1 MWRSLLLGL
10 LTPSHTVHAGIIATP
25 RSCRACAAQ
34 AALWPQ
40 MEWNVRRVL
49 GNDVSAISTLRC
61 LKLFLERLGAN
72 YLDAHTSHALASAYT
87 PLVRPEVWVR
97 VMVWV

>member
-1 MWRSLLLGL
+1 
-10 LTPSHTVHAGIIATP
+10 
-25 RSCRACAAQ
+25 
-34 AALWPQ
+34 

-87 PLVRPEVWVR
+87 PLVSLTIWGIGY
-97 VMVWV
+97 

>member
-1 MWRSLLLGL
+1 MHV
-10 LTPSHTVHAGIIATP
+10 LTSSAACV
-25 RSCRACAAQ
+25 RARAQ

-72 YLDAHTSHALASAYT
+72 HLDAHTSHALAGAYL
-87 PLVRPEVWVR
+87 PLVPASLHSPCLSVAAGLAVLN
-97 VMVWV
+97 